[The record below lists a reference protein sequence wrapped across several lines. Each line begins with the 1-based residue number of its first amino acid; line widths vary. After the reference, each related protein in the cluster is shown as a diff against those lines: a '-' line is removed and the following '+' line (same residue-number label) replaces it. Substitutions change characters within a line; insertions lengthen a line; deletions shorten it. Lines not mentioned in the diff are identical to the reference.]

1 MSLKLSWNH
10 FERIPANIKQLSK
23 LIKVVLDG
31 FKRLR
36 RLLELNPPSLQVLIA
51 SDCVS
56 LESVASVSIQGEKEY
71 EAASQQFN
79 FEYLG
84 KPIRVCLCVLGSEVP
99 EWFSYKSTEGSSVK
113 IKLPA
118 HRNHTNS
125 TDQFSGFTFCAVVS
139 FGPCQ
144 NDGDFDIRCECHLIT
159 KGGVQSDLIFNNKGD
174 EEKRLSP
181 LKREHE
187 FLKGA

>member
-1 MSLKLSWNH
+1 MNSSSLDLDIYIKIMIVLYLYLTFSLSSM
-10 FERIPANIKQLSK
+10 Q
-23 LIKVVLDG
+23 
-31 FKRLR
+31 
-36 RLLELNPPSLQVLIA
+36 
-51 SDCVS
+51 
-56 LESVASVSIQGEKEY
+56 
-71 EAASQQFN
+71 
-79 FEYLG
+79 EYLG
-84 KPIRVCLCVLGSEVP
+84 KPIRVSLCVLGSEVP

>member
-1 MSLKLSWNH
+1 LNLGDSGMLEIPDSLSSLMSLKLSWNH

-36 RLLELNPPSLQVLIA
+36 CLLELNPPSLQVLIA

-79 FEYLG
+79 FVG
-84 KPIRVCLCVLGSEVP
+84 CFKSDQNSCIRIMCD
-99 EWFSYKSTEGSSVK
+99 T
-113 IKLPA
+113 
-118 HRNHTNS
+118 
-125 TDQFSGFTFCAVVS
+125 
-139 FGPCQ
+139 
-144 NDGDFDIRCECHLIT
+144 
-159 KGGVQSDLIFNNKGD
+159 
-174 EEKRLSP
+174 RL
-181 LKREHE
+181 
-187 FLKGA
+187 